1 MSSLDESGLL
11 TYPPMP
17 LRRLVFWMALAG
29 LSLLLLGLLAVALPD
44 SMSGPVIWTLS
55 ANHGFRKAD
64 LIGSALLAIGSA
76 LTWLIL
82 LVWQWRYTQ

>member
-1 MSSLDESGLL
+1 
-11 TYPPMP
+11 MP

-44 SMSGPVIWTLS
+44 SMSGPVLWTLS

-64 LIGSALLAIGSA
+64 LIGSVLLATGSA
-76 LTWLIL
+76 LTWLML

>member
-1 MSSLDESGLL
+1 VNSLDESGLL
-11 TYPPMP
+11 TYLPMP

-44 SMSGPVIWTLS
+44 SMSGPVMWTLS

-64 LIGSALLAIGSA
+64 LIGEALLATGSA
-76 LTWLIL
+76 LTWLML
-82 LVWQWRYTQ
+82 LVWQWRYTH